1 MKMWLVYA
9 LMTVFLWGLWG
20 FFSKL
25 ATRSLNTPD
34 ILLASA
40 FGQFLFLAFYLVPIS
55 KTLNFRWMNIDIGFA
70 ILAGFSMMAGI
81 LLFYRALTVG
91 DVTPIVL
98 ITACYPLVTLFLAF
112 ILLNESI
119 SFIKIL
125 GAFLTITGICLVS
138 I

>member
-1 MKMWLVYA
+1 MKLWLVYT

-55 KTLNFRWMNIDIGFA
+55 KTLHYRWMNIDFGFA

-81 LLFYRALTVG
+81 LLFYRALSVG

-112 ILLNESI
+112 MLLNESI